1 MELSLK
7 DTSQLKITEGTTVS
21 VTNGTIWIKNESFER
36 SFRVS
41 DASFTAGN
49 FWVDAIGKSVMIE
62 LYCNG
67 ELSYV
72 LNLGLKEFDEL
83 FPKASINWG
92 SYFFQLHY
100 SRF

>member
-7 DTSQLKITEGTTVS
+7 DTSQLEITEGTVVS
-21 VTNGTIWIKNESFER
+21 VTNGMIWIKNESFER
-36 SFRVS
+36 CFRVPETP
-41 DASFTAGN
+41 FTSGN
-49 FWVDAIGKSVMIE
+49 FWVDGVGKSVMIE

-72 LNLGLKEFDEL
+72 LNLGLKEFEEL
-83 FPKASINWG
+83 FPKATVNWG

-100 SRF
+100 RF